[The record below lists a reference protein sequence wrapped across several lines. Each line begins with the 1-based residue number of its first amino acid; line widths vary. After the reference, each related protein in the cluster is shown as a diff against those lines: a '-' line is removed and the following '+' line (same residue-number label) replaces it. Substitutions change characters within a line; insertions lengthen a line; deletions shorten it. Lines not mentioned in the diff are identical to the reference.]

1 MKKKFLIHFL
11 LLTIL
16 TSTCF
21 STILVK
27 TVNSTFSSSTSL
39 SQIPTISGPQS
50 IIVILVKFR
59 DLENIKSRDEIKDVV
74 FNQLNEYF
82 KEVSYGNISLTG
94 DITPVWYT
102 LKSVKYYG
110 SGTEKLES
118 LILDAVK
125 AADKDV
131 DFRNYQY
138 IMVVHAGDDQDKS
151 GNPDDITSFSSKG
164 NKYPITT
171 MEGRLSFGVLCLA
184 ELDPI
189 GPYAHYLA
197 RTFGLPRLYNA
208 AKVSSGSYD
217 NYVGEWDLMAHGL
230 WANNGS
236 TPVHPSAWVK
246 LQLKWMPQN
255 KIVEVKDDDENVF
268 KLSPHE
274 KLSPSNIH
282 AIKIPSTNKTYYL
295 IEARAKIGFDKYLPD
310 EGVLISYIDE
320 SKDDGEGIV
329 KVVDAHP
336 ETPTLNDAAFK
347 PGDLYQNQAF
357 KLTIEVLSLSNLTYT
372 IRVDRSG
379 KPIYAN
385 LTINTK
391 YPNLTIK
398 IDEKP
403 FLSNEKGL
411 INGTFRIGN
420 HTIEAPKEI
429 YINSSVKAVFIG
441 WSDEDK
447 NNPKTFYLNS
457 NMNLTV
463 LYKLQYFLEV
473 ESFGLSVNPSGWYD
487 ENSKVQISINP
498 IIDYGNGTKI
508 LFSHWTGSINNSE
521 ASIEVLMDSPKTLTG
536 LWKTQKKLF
545 FTIEGLPNGTSI
557 ELTINNKIYNYTTPF
572 THSEWFDE
580 DSIVEFDASPKIF
593 FEGLNF
599 YEFKF
604 WKSSI
609 KGNVSSPLKIEETDV
624 ITGVYAKNE
633 ASLETKF
640 PELNLTIPLKSSL
653 SLPKSLPENINL
665 YEVFLYPFKF
675 SRLTAAFAAKNLI
688 FNIYLANL
696 ASTIVFSFLIGLIYV
711 TPLTFLTIYI
721 IKKKTRKTL
730 KFKYLGLTAAA
741 ILALG
746 LTLSFTHLNYL
757 GLILT
762 SIFFITLPSL
772 ILPVKFLNHKR

>member
-1 MKKKFLIHFL
+1 MNKTFLTVFL

-16 TSTCF
+16 TLASF
-21 STILVK
+21 IIIPIK
-27 TVNSTFSSSTSL
+27 PVNSTFSNSTSF

-50 IIVILVKFR
+50 IIVILVKFK
-59 DLENIKSRDEIKDVV
+59 DLENIKTRDEIKDLV

-94 DITPVWYT
+94 DVTPVWYT

-110 SGTEKLES
+110 SGKEKLES

-138 IMVVHAGDDQDKS
+138 IMVVHAGDDQDRS

-171 MEGRLSFGVLCLA
+171 MEGRLSFGVICVA

-197 RTFGLPRLYNA
+197 RAFGLPRLYNV
-208 AKVSSGSYD
+208 AKVSSGGYD
-217 NYVGEWDLMAHGL
+217 DYVGDWDLMAHGL

-236 TPVHPSAWVK
+236 TPAHPSAWVK
-246 LQLKWMPQN
+246 LQLKWMPRN
-255 KIVEVKDDDENVF
+255 KVVEVKDGTESIF
-268 KLSPHE
+268 KISPHE
-274 KLSPSNIH
+274 KLSSTNIH
-282 AIKIPSTNKTYYL
+282 AIKIPLTNKTYYL

-310 EGVLISYIDE
+310 EGVLIFYVDE
-320 SKDDGEGIV
+320 SKDDGGGII

-336 ETPTLNDAAFK
+336 ETSTLNDAAFK
-347 PGDLYQNQAF
+347 PGDFYQNQPL
-357 KLTIEVLSLSNLTYT
+357 KLTVEVLSFSNLTYT
-372 IRVDRSG
+372 VRVDRIG

-391 YPNLTIK
+391 YPNVTIK
-398 IDEKP
+398 IDGKT
-403 FLSNEKGL
+403 FSSNEKGV
-411 INGTFRIGN
+411 INGSFRIGN
-420 HTIEAPKEI
+420 HTIEASREV

-441 WSDEDK
+441 WSDGDK
-447 NNPKTFYLNS
+447 NNPKTVYLN
-457 NMNLTV
+457 NDMNLTI
-463 LYKLQYFLEV
+463 LYKLQYFLKV
-473 ESFGLSVNPSGWYD
+473 ESYGLNFNPSGWFD

-498 IIDYGNGTKI
+498 VIDYGNGTKI
-508 LFSHWTGSINNSE
+508 LFSRWIGSINSSK
-521 ASIEVLMDSPKTLTG
+521 ASIEVLMDSPKTLMAE
-536 LWKTQKKLF
+536 WKTQKKIF
-545 FTIEGLPNGTSI
+545 FTVEGLPNGTKI
-557 ELTINNKIYNYTTPF
+557 ELIINNQIYNYTTPF
-572 THSEWFDE
+572 IHSEWFDE
-580 DSIVEFDASPKIF
+580 NSIVEFDVSPKIF
-593 FEGLNF
+593 FEELNF

-604 WKSSI
+604 WKSNI

-624 ITGVYAKNE
+624 ITGVYAKNK
-633 ASLETKF
+633 ASLETSF
-640 PELNLTIPLKSSL
+640 PELNLTIPFKSSL
-653 SLPKSLPENINL
+653 SFSKILPVNINF
-665 YEVFLYPFKF
+665 YEAFLYPFKL
-675 SRLTAAFAAKNLI
+675 SKIMAASTAEHLL

-711 TPLTFLTIYI
+711 MPLTLLIFYV

-746 LTLSFTHLNYL
+746 LTLSFTYLTYL

-762 SIFFITLPSL
+762 SIFFIILPSL
-772 ILPVKFLNHKR
+772 ILPVKLLNRR